1 MKKLCKSKD
10 DRMLCG
16 VCSGIGKYLNIDATL
31 VRLVFAILGLWSGIG
46 VLLYIAAVIII
57 PSEP

>member
-1 MKKLCKSKD
+1 
-10 DRMLCG
+10 MLCG